1 MAASSH
7 LNNFIDHLRH
17 EKKFSKHTVSSYHTD
32 LLQFSDYLEK
42 EVSGIGLLKITY
54 LQVRAWVA
62 SLIDSGVTARSV
74 NRKLSSLKSFYK
86 YLLKNKHIKINPV
99 QRIQGP
105 KSSKKIPV
113 FVDQGQMDKLFNEIE
128 FEEGFEGVRD
138 KLIMDILYQTGM
150 RRAELIGLKEQDID
164 LYNLT
169 IKVFGKR
176 SKERLIPV
184 SLALKRNLE
193 AYFTVKKK
201 EGLVNPSLFVNKK
214 DIALKESQIYKIV
227 KHYLGTITT
236 LVKKSPHVLRHT
248 FATHLLNNGADINAV
263 KELLGHANLS
273 ATQVYTHNTIEK
285 LKKAHKQAH
294 PRSGE

>member
-1 MAASSH
+1 MAKTSH
-7 LNNFIDHLRH
+7 LNNFIDYLRH
-17 EKKFSKHTVSSYHTD
+17 EKKFSKHTVSSYHND

-42 EVSGIGLLKITY
+42 EVSGINLLQITY

-62 SLIDSGVTARSV
+62 SLIDKGISARSV

-86 YLLKNKHIKINPV
+86 FLLRNKHIKVNPV

-105 KSSKKIPV
+105 KASKKIPV
-113 FVDQGQMDKLFNEIE
+113 FVDQSQMDKLFKEIE
-128 FEEGFEGVRD
+128 FDEGFEGVRD
-138 KLIMDILYQTGM
+138 KLLMDILYQTGM
-150 RRAELIGLKEQDID
+150 RRAELMNLKEQDID

-184 SLALKRNLE
+184 SLPLKRNLD
-193 AYFTVKKK
+193 AYFSVKKK
-201 EGLVNPSLFVNKK
+201 EGLVNPFLFVTKK
-214 DIALKESQIYKIV
+214 DKALNETQIYKIV

-236 LVKKSPHVLRHT
+236 LSKKSPHVLRHT

-285 LKKAHKQAH
+285 LKKAYKQAH